1 MAGLLLPTFDKNTTA
16 VNGNKGKEENSISAE
31 QYFVIQN
38 TLAEKSLRLSLK
50 EKDAESLHQFRVSI
64 KKIKAVLVM
73 LDKLEAGND
82 YGKTYAPYKLIF
94 KCAGPIREQLL
105 QRERACQLKEID
117 PKLIAKLNKD
127 LQRATPAFLKSVS
140 QGLPG
145 IKNSLHKLDQ
155 QKIMPYCKNL
165 LHKLKS
171 KWRKVDNNKD
181 IHKFRKELKQ
191 LLYCTHL
198 LGKNE
203 REKILS
209 NKKLGLIDTL
219 QDLIGHWHDNV
230 LLLKKIKKEE
240 ITVNSKFISS
250 TENETRKM
258 LGRIIEMGNKL

>member
-1 MAGLLLPTFDKNTTA
+1 
-16 VNGNKGKEENSISAE
+16 
-31 QYFVIQN
+31 
-38 TLAEKSLRLSLK
+38 
-50 EKDAESLHQFRVSI
+50 
-64 KKIKAVLVM
+64 
-73 LDKLEAGND
+73 
-82 YGKTYAPYKLIF
+82 
-94 KCAGPIREQLL
+94 
-105 QRERACQLKEID
+105 
-117 PKLIAKLNKD
+117 
-127 LQRATPAFLKSVS
+127 
-140 QGLPG
+140 
-145 IKNSLHKLDQ
+145 
-155 QKIMPYCKNL
+155 MPYCKNL

-171 KWRKVDNNKD
+171 KWRKVSNNKD

-219 QDLIGHWHDNV
+219 QDLVGHWHDNV